1 MTLKFNNREFFEV
14 TANIF
19 AYGSS
24 NKIEDFEFPK
34 IVKAVTENR
43 KIKK

>member
-1 MTLKFNNREFFEV
+1 MTLRFNNREFFEV
-14 TANIF
+14 TTNIF